1 MQQLPLGVRLRE
13 RASFEAFLAGDNLQ
27 AVARL
32 QAAAA
37 GARGVVWLWGAPGC
51 GRTHLLQAVCGGSA
65 AELRASYLP
74 LADLRAAGP
83 DVLAGADRLDL
94 MCLDDLDQV
103 VGALEFE
110 RRLFSVYRD
119 FDERRAGLVVSAAA
133 PPAACRWSLADIGSR
148 FGASEVFQ
156 VHPLDEDQ
164 QVEALRLRATLRGFD
179 LPEETARYLQRR
191 FTRDMSSLC
200 ALLERIDTA
209 ALSAQ
214 RRVTVPFIR
223 ETLGDP

>member
-32 QAAAA
+32 RAAAA

-51 GRTHLLQAVCGGSA
+51 GRTHLLQAVCGSA
-65 AELRASYLP
+65 APLRAGYLP
-74 LADLRAAGP
+74 LADLSAAGP
-83 DVLAGADRLDL
+83 EVLAGGDRLDL
-94 MCLDDLDQV
+94 LCLDDVDRV
-103 VGALEFE
+103 VGNLEFE

-133 PPAACRWSLADIGSR
+133 PPAACGWSLADIGSR

-156 VHPLDEDQ
+156 VHRLDDDQ
-164 QVEALRLRATLRGFD
+164 QVEALRLRASLRGFD
-179 LPEETARYLQRR
+179 LPEDTARYLQRR
-191 FTRDMSSLC
+191 FTRDMASLC

-223 ETLGDP
+223 EALGDP